1 MEEFRR
7 KILKVNGPRKHKLS
21 NSFGVYNAYKHI
33 RKNKWF
39 NIGKPVSEHD
49 FYSIIRTVN
58 NYLAELLSMGYDIKL
73 PC

>member
-1 MEEFRR
+1 MDEFRR
-7 KILKVNGPRKHKLS
+7 KVLKVDGPRKHKIN
-21 NSFGVYNAYKHI
+21 NSIGVYDLYKHI

-58 NYLAELLSMGYDIKL
+58 N
-73 PC
+73 